1 MSLVRRSTGEVLTVK
16 ARAWD
21 CPSCGLDKKRKIA
34 AMCAVADPAWLVTLT
49 VAVLPAVDGDGL
61 EVTPDRHARCDRY
74 SHVAEYF
81 DPKTG
86 RSRGLRWRVLAS
98 CPHCSAW
105 LSGRIAAWRKRMRRM
120 YGADFQYL
128 WSREDHQ
135 SGSIHV
141 HLAVIGL
148 PKVLRRAERDAIKRA
163 WSSLGTGFLDLS
175 KRSARAADRLG
186 WYLGKY
192 IAKRQDQR
200 MARGYRRWSRTRAF
214 AAAVR
219 MTDPWPAPADRAAS
233 ADPPELV
240 GWLDPSTGEVARVRA
255 WPDDG

>member
-1 MSLVRRSTGEVLTVK
+1 MSLVRRSTGEGLTVK

-49 VAVLPAVDGDGL
+49 LELHRAVGLDGQV
-61 EVTPDRHARCDRY
+61 VTPDRHARCDRY
-74 SHVAEYF
+74 SHVAEF
-81 DPKTG
+81 TDRKG
-86 RSRGLRWRVLAS
+86 RRSLRWRVLAS
-98 CPHCSAW
+98 CPHCQAW
-105 LSGRIAAWRKRMRRM
+105 LSGRIEAWRKRMRRRWP
-120 YGADFQYL
+120 DFQYL
-128 WSREDHQ
+128 WSRENHE
-135 SGSIHV
+135 SGSVHV
-141 HLAVIGL
+141 HLAVVGL
-148 PKVLRRAERDAIKRA
+148 PTVLRRAERAAIKHA
-163 WSSLGTGFLDLS
+163 WSALGTGFLDLS
-175 KRSARAADRLG
+175 KRSARAGDRLG

-200 MARGYRRWSRTRAF
+200 VARGYRRWSRTRAF

-219 MTDPWPAPADRAAS
+219 MTDPWPGPADRAAS

-240 GWLDPSTGEVARVRA
+240 GWLDPWSGEVARVRA